1 MRILF
6 KEMEKYNPQKVEKK
20 WQQIWEKENA
30 FKSEEG
36 KPNKRYVLEMFPYPS
51 GNIHMGHVR
60 NYTIGDAI
68 ARYLKMKGA
77 NILHPMGWDAFG
89 LPAENAAIKHKIHP
103 AVWTYKNI
111 ENMKRQLKMLG
122 LSYDWDREI
131 ATCDPDYYK
140 WNQWIFLKMLE
151 RGIAYR
157 KSATVNWCPSCETV
171 LANEQVIE
179 GRCWR
184 CDTPIVQKEIPSWY
198 LKITAYADRLLEDL
212 KKLEGKWP
220 ERVLSQQRNWIGRS
234 EGAEI
239 IFKVSDLNEE
249 IVVFTTR
256 PDTLFGVT
264 FIVLAPEHELTLELA
279 KGTPQEEKVK
289 EFVNRIKAMPVEE
302 RRRVKEK
309 EGTFVGRYA
318 IHPLTGDLIPIWTA
332 NYVLAEYGTGA
343 IMAVPAHDERDYE
356 FATKYGLPIRQVIK
370 PKEEG

>member
-1 MRILF
+1 MSER
-6 KEMEKYNPQKVEKK
+6 YNPNEIEKK
-20 WQQIWEKENA
+20 WQRIWEEEKA
-30 FKSEEG
+30 FKSTEG
-36 KPNKRYVLEMFPYPS
+36 KPNKKYVLEMFPYPS

-68 ARYLKMKGA
+68 ARYLKMRGA

-103 AVWTYKNI
+103 AEWTYKNI

-131 ATCDPDYYK
+131 ATCDPDYYR

-151 RGIAYR
+151 KGIAYR

-184 CDTPIVQKEIPSWY
+184 CDSEVVQKEIPSWY

-212 KKLEGKWP
+212 EKLKGKWP
-220 ERVLSQQRNWIGRS
+220 ERVIAQQRNWIGKS

-239 IFKVSDLNEE
+239 IFKVPETGDE

-264 FIVLAPEHELTLELA
+264 FLVLAPEHPLTVKLA
-279 KGTPQEEKVK
+279 EGTPQEEKVK
-289 EFVNRIKAMPVEE
+289 GFVERIKRMPVEE
-302 RRRVKEK
+302 RRRGIKEK
-309 EGTFVGRYA
+309 EGVFVGRYA
-318 IHPLTGDLIPIWTA
+318 EHPLTGDLIPVWTA

-356 FATKYGLPIRQVIK
+356 FATKYGLPIKVVIE
-370 PKEEG
+370 PKGEK